1 MRIVL
6 HESIE
11 GLGNRGDI
19 VEVADGYAR
28 NSLIPKGLAQQ
39 ASSGIEVQASA
50 MKRAWTMRNAKER
63 EAAEEIAKV
72 LVSRP
77 IEIAARAGAE
87 GKLFGSV
94 TAADIA
100 EAVQAQAGV
109 ELDRRVFDL
118 DDSIR
123 STGAHLVTVKPHA
136 EVQFP
141 ITVSVVDQAEVD
153 V

>member
-6 HESIE
+6 HETIE
-11 GLGNRGDI
+11 GLGNRGDL
-19 VEVADGYAR
+19 VDVADGYAR

-39 ASSGIEVQASA
+39 ASSGVEAQAAA
-50 MKRAWTMRNAKER
+50 MKKTWQLRNAKER

-77 IEIAARAGAE
+77 IEIPARAGAE

-94 TAADIA
+94 TSADLATAIQ
-100 EAVQAQAGV
+100 EQTGV
-109 ELDRRVFDL
+109 EIDRKMIDL
-118 DDSIR
+118 GETIR
-123 STGAHLVTVKPHA
+123 NTGSHSVTVKPHP

-141 ITVSVVDQAEVD
+141 IMVSVVEA
-153 V
+153 

>member
-6 HESIE
+6 HQSIE
-11 GLGNRGDI
+11 GLGNRGDL
-19 VEVADGYAR
+19 VDVADGYAR

-39 ASSGIEVQASA
+39 ASAGVEEQAAA
-50 MKRAWTMRNAKER
+50 MKKTWQLRNAKER

-77 IEIAARAGAE
+77 IEIPARAGSE

-94 TAADIA
+94 TSTDL
-100 EAVQAQAGV
+100 AVAIQEQTGV
-109 ELDRRVFDL
+109 EIDRKMIDL
-118 DDSIR
+118 GESIR
-123 STGAHLVTVKPHA
+123 STGSHSVTVKPHP

-141 ITVSVVDQAEVD
+141 IMVSVVEA
-153 V
+153 

>member
-6 HESIE
+6 HETIE
-11 GLGNRGDI
+11 GLGNRGDL
-19 VEVADGYAR
+19 VDVADGYAR

-39 ASSGIEVQASA
+39 ASNGVEEQAAA
-50 MKRAWTMRNAKER
+50 MKKTWQLRNAKER

-77 IEIAARAGAE
+77 IEIPARAGSE

-94 TAADIA
+94 TSADLATAIQ
-100 EAVQAQAGV
+100 EQTGV
-109 ELDRRVFDL
+109 DIDRKMIDL
-118 DDSIR
+118 GESIR
-123 STGAHLVTVKPHA
+123 TTGSHSVTVKPHP

-141 ITVSVVDQAEVD
+141 IMVSVVEA
-153 V
+153 

>member
-11 GLGNRGDI
+11 GLGNRGDL
-19 VEVADGYAR
+19 VDVADGYAR

-39 ASSGIEVQASA
+39 ASNGVEEQAAA
-50 MKRAWTMRNAKER
+50 MKKTWQLRNAKER

-77 IEIAARAGAE
+77 IEIPARAGSE

-94 TAADIA
+94 TSADLATAIQ
-100 EAVQAQAGV
+100 EQTGV
-109 ELDRRVFDL
+109 DIDRKMIDL
-118 DDSIR
+118 GESIR
-123 STGAHLVTVKPHA
+123 TTGSHSVTVKPHP

-141 ITVSVVDQAEVD
+141 IMVSVVEA
-153 V
+153 

>member
-11 GLGNRGDI
+11 GLGNRGDL
-19 VEVADGYAR
+19 VDVADGYAR

-39 ASSGIEVQASA
+39 ASAGVEEQAAA
-50 MKRAWTMRNAKER
+50 MKKTWQLRNAKER

-77 IEIAARAGAE
+77 IEIPARAGAE

-94 TAADIA
+94 TSADLATAIQ
-100 EAVQAQAGV
+100 EQTGV
-109 ELDRRVFDL
+109 EIDRKMIDL
-118 DDSIR
+118 GESIR
-123 STGAHLVTVKPHA
+123 NTGSHSVTVKPHP

-141 ITVSVVDQAEVD
+141 IMVSVVEA
-153 V
+153 

>member
-6 HESIE
+6 FETIP
-11 GLGNRGDI
+11 GLGNRGDL

-39 ASSGIEVQASA
+39 ATSGVEEQAAA
-50 MKRAWTMRNAKER
+50 MKRTWTLRNAKER

-72 LVSRP
+72 LVAKP
-77 IEIAARAGAE
+77 IEISARAGSE

-94 TAADIA
+94 TSADVATAIS
-100 EAVQAQAGV
+100 AQAGV
-109 ELDRRVFDL
+109 EIDRKMIELDE
-118 DDSIR
+118 SIR
-123 STGAHLVTVKPHA
+123 STGSHSVTIKPHA

-141 ITVSVVDQAEVD
+141 IMVTVVEA
-153 V
+153 

>member
-6 HESIE
+6 HQSIE
-11 GLGNRGDI
+11 GLGNRGDL
-19 VEVADGYAR
+19 VDVADGYAR

-39 ASSGIEVQASA
+39 ASAGVEAQASA
-50 MKRAWTMRNAKER
+50 MKRTWQLRNAKER

-77 IEIAARAGAE
+77 IEIPARAGSE

-94 TAADIA
+94 TSADLATAIQ
-100 EAVQAQAGV
+100 EQTGV
-109 ELDRRVFDL
+109 EIDRKMLDL
-118 DDSIR
+118 GESIR
-123 STGAHLVTVKPHA
+123 TTGSHSVTVKPHP

-141 ITVSVVDQAEVD
+141 IMVSVVEA
-153 V
+153 

>member
-6 HESIE
+6 HQSIE
-11 GLGNRGDI
+11 GLGNRGDL
-19 VEVADGYAR
+19 VDVADGYAR

-39 ASSGIEVQASA
+39 ASAGVEAQASA
-50 MKRAWTMRNAKER
+50 MKRTWQLRNAKER

-77 IEIAARAGAE
+77 IEIPARAGTE

-94 TAADIA
+94 TSADLATAIQ
-100 EAVQAQAGV
+100 EQTGV
-109 ELDRRVFDL
+109 EIDRKMIDL
-118 DDSIR
+118 GDSIR
-123 STGAHLVTVKPHA
+123 TTGSHSVTVKPHP

-141 ITVSVVDQAEVD
+141 IMVSVVEA
-153 V
+153 